1 MCDEKKRRNW
11 LTSSDHGNVASS
23 NCVAE
28 IALDGE
34 HLDTEAPLGLVPFE
48 SAAFTFDTHVFDDVM
63 LKADLF
69 PVAADSYTSPALLP
83 N

>member
-1 MCDEKKRRNW
+1 MKNAMVW
-11 LTSSDHGNVASS
+11 LVWGMALATSAVH
-23 NCVAE
+23 
-28 IALDGE
+28 GE
-34 HLDTEAPLGLVPFE
+34 HLDTEAPLGFVPFE
-48 SAAFTFDTHVFDDVM
+48 SAAFTFDTHVFNDVL